1 MSTLACIRGASA
13 RERDERDVVVLVSRP
28 PEKVPRPLLSSA
40 AWLEES
46 FDVDA
51 SDHLLGS
58 FSCALRSHILVQGKL
73 FVVRGARGGRVYFYS
88 PLPGFGASTTR
99 AFDLDSDASVTKL
112 KNRVGVFSAIAL
124 TRARDDG
131 ARLEFC
137 SLLHR
142 DKTLR
147 CIRDA
152 AGPVRGD
159 GDDHTPASLDA
170 SSTPPSSVASSAVSS
185 SSAAPLV
192 RARHRR
198 TRSAPKLTPL
208 FPTPPAR
215 EADASRGD
223 RLSDAFDATCS
234 PVTRRD
240 FPAHEPGHVF
250 HTAFDPEGAL
260 LAAHLRDNCG
270 ATELS
275 VSRQTYVGEAD
286 DDDGTRCGDG
296 DGTPA
301 GSAPPEGGGCLRC
314 VRFAS
319 YLAPT
324 AFRFPNMPKR
334 ASVFDAR
341 EYSVSGVGE
350 VTYSARSL
358 ASMRGAPYADCFVVE
373 TRVRVT
379 ARREGGTAVDVAC
392 RVEWKKSVNGMIKK
406 LVHAG
411 AKDQL
416 KKSYA
421 KMLDLAAERLAAHT
435 PREREAIVRVGRA
448 AFRRRRRAPSV
459 DVRREGLGRAVD
471 ANGTRFGPPRP
482 APRAATGMTSDEGK
496 TSARGSNDD
505 PSFAAVETPTR
516 RERVASEALGRV
528 RVGRS
533 PVSVPVAA
541 ASVLLALATLAC
553 LRLAFALATRT

>member
-1 MSTLACIRGASA
+1 
-13 RERDERDVVVLVSRP
+13 
-28 PEKVPRPLLSSA
+28 
-40 AWLEES
+40 
-46 FDVDA
+46 
-51 SDHLLGS
+51 
-58 FSCALRSHILVQGKL
+58 
-73 FVVRGARGGRVYFYS
+73 VYFYS

-124 TRARDDG
+124 TRASDDG

-142 DKTLR
+142 DKTMR

-185 SSAAPLV
+185 SSAALLV
-192 RARHRR
+192 RSRHRR

-208 FPTPPAR
+208 SPPPPAR

-223 RLSDAFDATCS
+223 RRRDAFDATCS

-286 DDDGTRCGDG
+286 DDDGTRNGDG

-301 GSAPPEGGGCLRC
+301 GSATPEGGGCLRC

-334 ASVFDAR
+334 AAVFDAR

-373 TRVRVT
+373 TRVRVM

-435 PREREAIVRVGRA
+435 PHEREAIIRVGRA

-459 DVRREGLGRAVD
+459 DVRAVD
-471 ANGTRFGPPRP
+471 ANRTRFGPPRP
-482 APRAATGMTSDEGK
+482 ATRAATGMTSDEGK
-496 TSARGSNDD
+496 RSARGSNDD
-505 PSFAAVETPTR
+505 SSFAAVEAPTR
-516 RERVASEALGRV
+516 PERVASEALGRV